1 MLKVNTIEQF
11 HIMRHIQENFHVE
24 AIEIELLDRNK
35 VKVTDSAG
43 DSAEFTYNEESG
55 KVEMC

>member
-1 MLKVNTIEQF
+1 MQKVNTIEQF

-43 DSAEFTYNEESG
+43 DSTEFIYNKERG
-55 KVEMC
+55 TVEMY